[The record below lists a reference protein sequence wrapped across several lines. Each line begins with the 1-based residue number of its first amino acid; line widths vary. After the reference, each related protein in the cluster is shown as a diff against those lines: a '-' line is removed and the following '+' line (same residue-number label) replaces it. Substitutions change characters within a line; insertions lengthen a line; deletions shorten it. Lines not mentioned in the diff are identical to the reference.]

1 LNIAS
6 ALLKQI
12 IVQNDLDTWSNL
24 KEHYLPGDFQPIFK
38 ILDKHIEKYQDLPQ
52 FEDLRYEV
60 RDRKLQEKIFAIE
73 SVDVEVDAWLLLD
86 YLKNEYAQVEILD
99 QLDKYIDNTVAMATA
114 EENIEQLQ
122 EIVLKVSE
130 QVDVKPPAESM
141 ERISLFEDDKELS
154 KYLPLGLNSEYDSEI
169 QFSPKDLVLVGGRRG
184 SGKSVTCCNIAANV
198 YESGRS
204 AIYFTIEMDSRSILQ
219 RICSVATRVP
229 LKRLRNKSLASDEW
243 NEVAGWWAGRFD
255 GGHELL
261 PEFIKSADKA
271 NDFEAFHDKLTRLQL
286 HKDRQIDVIYD
297 PALTLS
303 KIQSELDKKVNQ
315 LDVGVVIVDYL
326 NQVKRHNAPS
336 RSGQYD
342 WTEQIEVSK
351 KMKLYAQEYETM
363 FFAPY
368 QTDASGEAR
377 FAKGILDAADAA
389 YSLETWEQEDNCMT
403 FNCTKMR
410 SNVMKSFDSV
420 IDWETLKIG
429 PQSAINPKEKEEMT
443 KSMRTGE
450 DVDDL

>member
-1 LNIAS
+1 MNIAS

-12 IVQNDLDTWSNL
+12 IVQKDLDTWSKL
-24 KEHYLPGDFQPIFK
+24 KEHYLPGEYQSIFR
-38 ILDKHIEKYQDLPQ
+38 ILDKHIENYQDLPQ
-52 FEDLRYEV
+52 FEDLKYEV
-60 RDRKLQEKIFAIE
+60 RDRQLQEKIFAIE
-73 SVDVEVDAWLLLD
+73 SVEVEVEAWLLLD

-99 QLDKYIDNTVAMATA
+99 ELDSYIDNTVAMATA

-122 EIVLKVSE
+122 EIVLRGSDK
-130 QVDVKPPAESM
+130 VDVKSPEESM
-141 ERISLFEDDKELS
+141 QSISLFEDEKELS
-154 KYLPLGLNSEYDSEI
+154 RYLPLGLNSEYDSQI

-184 SGKSVTCCNIAANV
+184 AGKSVTCCNLAANV
-198 YESGRS
+198 YDSGRS
-204 AIYFTIEMDSRSILQ
+204 ALYFTIEMDSRSILQ
-219 RICSVATRVP
+219 RICSVSTKIP
-229 LKRLRNKSLASDEW
+229 LRRLRSKMLSTEEW
-243 NEVAGWWAGRFD
+243 NLVGGWWAGRFD

-261 PEFIKSADKA
+261 PEFVKTHDFDTFHKA
-271 NDFEAFHDKLTRLQL
+271 LTKLDL
-286 HKDRQIDVIYD
+286 HKEKQLDVIYD

-326 NQVKRHNAPS
+326 NQVKRHNAPN

-351 KMKLYAQEYETM
+351 KLKLYAQEYETLV
-363 FFAPY
+363 FAPY

-389 YSLETWEQEDNCMT
+389 YSLETWEQQDNCMT

-410 SNVMKSFDSV
+410 SNRMESFTSV
-420 IDWETLKIG
+420 VDWETLKIG
-429 PQSAINPKEKEEMT
+429 PQSALNPKEKENIEN
-443 KSMRTGE
+443 SMKTGE
-450 DVDDL
+450 DVDDI